1 MNLHRLL
8 TTLVASSLVA
18 LSATAQIA
26 PAASA
31 PAAAKPAPAAAI
43 PVKTTTA
50 PSELTAAMKLEA
62 VEVLGSRIRRVDVEG
77 PSPVSDYGQDYIRAT
92 GAMNLAD
99 FLNTLPQTYGG
110 IGAGRGSAPSDLNL
124 EFGQRN
130 ENGFPATPFV
140 GASPSLT
147 PLGQTGVSGVSLR
160 GLGAGSTLVLV
171 DGRRPPQSGQR
182 NLGSSTGQSFFDL
195 NTIPLGLIERIEV
208 ITDGTSAIYGAD
220 AVAGVI
226 NIILKKNWVGTEL
239 SSSYKG
245 AQHGGGHERSVNLTT
260 GFATGKF
267 RGTVSVDYYDR
278 APMYASQRNFSKN
291 LDHRA
296 RIRGFNATTGAP
308 IFGLDNRIQFGYPA
322 TVQASGGVVAGTFDA
337 IPGIRVVLTPT
348 GATTTPAVSAFL
360 PRTTVPSG
368 QTGTFVNGQ
377 GQNPT
382 NVTDQLQLI
391 PEAQRYGLGSNAS
404 YTFSSGLE
412 AYANYRFSDSR
423 GFATSLPAYTAGAL
437 MLAANNPFNQN
448 VSIGMIHYEFGKISQ
463 RTKTQS
469 HSFTT
474 GLKGAIGQTWR
485 WDSGLSLSRSDLAQI
500 NRNFNNAAFI
510 AALQNPDA
518 TRRFNPFI
526 DVRNGAP
533 SQAALYETMALFPTV
548 DALSE
553 SFSGDFSANGDVF
566 TIWGGDI
573 KGAFGG
579 SYDRA
584 KSTNDATTFTPIAVP
599 VGTRTI
605 FKSTRDTY
613 AAFGEL
619 MIPVFGKPNALPG
632 LRRFEVQLAARY
644 QDEGDAGSNLVPKY
658 GISWVPVRSLLIR
671 GSFSQGFR
679 APSLTETQIATVP
692 PLNTNVNDPRRG
704 GVSTPVVVFRG
715 PNPNLQAETSTNE
728 FYGIVYEPQFVK
740 GLSLSANY
748 YRTIQKDA
756 IQSLTQG
763 TILNNERLF
772 PGRVV
777 RLAATPADIA
787 ANQPGAIEN
796 LTTYFVNF
804 GEVRNESLDFT
815 ADYRLPWEKLGR
827 WQLGANASHT
837 LKASRK
843 LAPNQPATDDTGD
856 TYAPPEWKGTGSLFW
871 NGGSWNASAM
881 FSYLAGFKS
890 NTAGISGVPQLQGA
904 PAVRKLDL
912 RAGYGFKNGVWRGY
926 GKDLRVSVG
935 VGNVFDEEP
944 PFYAVISS
952 HNAGLHSAYVLGRS
966 YELSFVLPF

>member
-1 MNLHRLL
+1 MKPPRLL
-8 TTLVASSLVA
+8 LGLLATVLASSLGTA
-18 LSATAQIA
+18 RAQATATKA
-26 PAASA
+26 PEPVVTPTVLT
-31 PAAAKPAPAAAI
+31 PA
-43 PVKTTTA
+43 
-50 PSELTAAMKLEA
+50 LKLEA

-77 PSPVSDYGQDYIRAT
+77 PSPVSSYNQEYIRST

-99 FLNTLPQTYGG
+99 FLDTLPQTYGG

-130 ENGFPATPFV
+130 ENGFPFTNFV
-140 GASPSLT
+140 GASPTLA
-147 PLGQTGVSGVSLR
+147 PLAQTGVSGVSLR

-260 GFATGKF
+260 GFASGKF

-278 APMYASQRNFSKN
+278 APMYASQRNFSKTM
-291 LDHRA
+291 DHRA
-296 RIRGFNATTGAP
+296 LIRGYNATTGAP
-308 IFGLDNRIQFGYPA
+308 IYGLDNRIQYGYPA

-348 GATTTPAVSAFL
+348 GSATTPAVSAFL
-360 PRTTVPSG
+360 QRTTVPSG
-368 QTGTFVNGQ
+368 QTGTLVNAQ

-382 NVTDQLQLI
+382 DVADQLQLV
-391 PEAQRYGLGSNAS
+391 PEAQRYGVGSNAN

-423 GFATSLPAYTAGAL
+423 GYATSLPAYSAGVL
-437 MLAANNPFNQN
+437 SLAAYNPFNQN
-448 VSIGMIHYEFGKISQ
+448 VTIGMIHYEFGKISQ

-485 WDSGLSLSRSDLAQI
+485 WDSGLSLSQSDLAQV

-510 AALQNPDA
+510 AALQNSDP
-518 TRRFNPFI
+518 TKRFNPFI
-526 DVRNGAP
+526 DARSGAP
-533 SQAALYETMALFPTV
+533 SQAALYETMALYPTV

-553 SFSGDFSANGDVF
+553 SFSGDFSANGDLF
-566 TIWGGDI
+566 RIWGGDI
-573 KGAFGG
+573 KVAFGG

-584 KSTNDATTFTPIAVP
+584 KSTNDAITYSAIAVP
-599 VGTRTI
+599 VATRTL
-605 FKSTRDTY
+605 FKTSRDTY

-619 MIPVFGKPNALPG
+619 MVPVFGKPNALPG
-632 LRRFEVQLAARY
+632 LRRFEFQLAARY
-644 QDEGDAGSNLVPKY
+644 QDEGRAGSNLVPKY
-658 GISWVPVRSLLIR
+658 GISWVPVASLLIR

-679 APSLTETQIATVP
+679 APSLTETQIAAVP

-704 GVSTPVVVFRG
+704 GVSTPVVVYRG

-728 FYGIVYEPQFVK
+728 FYGIVYEPPFIK
-740 GLSLSANY
+740 GLSLSVNY

-756 IQSLTQG
+756 VQSLSQA

-777 RLAATPADIA
+777 RLAPTAADIA
-787 ANQPGAIEN
+787 ANQPGAIESV
-796 LTTYFVNF
+796 TTYFVNF
-804 GEVRNESLDFT
+804 GEVRNESLDFM

-827 WQLGANASHT
+827 WRVSANASHT
-837 LKASRK
+837 LEASRK
-843 LAPNQPATDDTGD
+843 LAPNQPGIDDTGD
-856 TYAPPEWKGTGSLFW
+856 TYAAPKWKGTGSLFW

-881 FSYLAGFKS
+881 FSYLSGFKS
-890 NTAGISGVPQLQGA
+890 NTAGISGVPQAQSA
-904 PAVRKLDL
+904 PTVRKLDL

-926 GKDLRVSVG
+926 GKELRVSVG
-935 VGNVFDEEP
+935 VGNVFDEAP
-944 PFYAVISS
+944 PFYDVISS
-952 HNAGLHSAYVLGRS
+952 YNPGLHSAYVFGRS